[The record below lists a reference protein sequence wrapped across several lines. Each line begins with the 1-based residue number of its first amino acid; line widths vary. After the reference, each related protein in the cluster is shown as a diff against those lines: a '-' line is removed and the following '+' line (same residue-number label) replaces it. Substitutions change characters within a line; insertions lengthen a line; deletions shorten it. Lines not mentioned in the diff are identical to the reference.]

1 MMSCEVHREDLG
13 LTPSRQEM
21 RKADHDMT
29 GCVSLAVGNLP
40 LCTSLPFISSSKD
53 EVMQLAH
60 LRQITNGVVDEVL
73 VIQRPFENSSKAFP
87 SM

>member
-40 LCTSLPFISSSKD
+40 LCTSL
-53 EVMQLAH
+53 
-60 LRQITNGVVDEVL
+60 RQITNGVVDEVL